1 MPADKRR
8 SKRNPH
14 SAAIELFGADKQLL
28 GFGRLVEYS
37 ETGASFLAEE
47 RLLDGDAV
55 RARIRLF
62 EKGVLEVTAHIVW
75 RRPDKAATLVG
86 IRFETVTRSYPT
98 GSI

>member
-14 SAAIELFGADKQLL
+14 SAAIELFGADKRLL

-47 RLLDGDAV
+47 ALLAGDAV

-62 EKGVLEVTAHIVW
+62 GNGVLDVTARIVW
-75 RRPDKAATLVG
+75 RRPDKNAVLVG
-86 IRFETVTRSYPT
+86 VCFETVTRSYPT